1 MGSNAKR
8 ERDTLLPNALW
19 SESEDVVVE
28 GTGNPASPPKKSA
41 QNNHTYRFGIPIVAS
56 ENSEAAAKSK
66 NPTTKYHRSYM
77 IDQAGPGVVALKD
90 EESFPICLIKNCKL
104 QNPRSLRMLRYT
116 SHKNLVSLIDN
127 FQAAGKLHLVYE
139 YEHLAISLGC
149 VAGTVQFSEADIA
162 TICKEVLEGLNY
174 IHTVLKSS
182 YGLLN
187 FSNILLTWQGDVKI
201 GMSCS

>member
-1 MGSNAKR
+1 M
-8 ERDTLLPNALW
+8 
-19 SESEDVVVE
+19 
-28 GTGNPASPPKKSA
+28 
-41 QNNHTYRFGIPIVAS
+41 
-56 ENSEAAAKSK
+56 
-66 NPTTKYHRSYM
+66 
-77 IDQAGPGVVALKD
+77 
-90 EESFPICLIKNCKL
+90 
-104 QNPRSLRMLRYT
+104 
-116 SHKNLVSLIDN
+116 
-127 FQAAGKLHLVYE
+127 YE

-174 IHTVLKSS
+174 IHTVLKTS